1 MGSSIRLIHW
11 KPDEA
16 KRRVA
21 KLRSAGHLVAY
32 DPLTPAVL
40 RRIRTEQPDA
50 VVIDLSRAPSQG
62 RDAAMWLRHQKST
75 RQIPLVLVE
84 GEPAKMTPIKK
95 QLPDA
100 VYTSWRG
107 IRGAVK
113 RALANPRADP
123 VAPASAMAGYS
134 GTPLPKKLGIKPGSV
149 VALVRAPAAFEETL
163 GSLPPGVTLRNDAR
177 GRRDIT
183 IWFVKS
189 LSELERRIE
198 SMAGSLGR
206 RKLWIA
212 WPKKASSVATDVS
225 ERDVRRAGLAFGL
238 VDYKICAIDDTWS
251 GLLFSTR
258 KQK

>member
-1 MGSSIRLIHW
+1 VTSSLRLIHW
-11 KPDEA
+11 NPDEA
-16 KRRVA
+16 KARVA
-21 KLRSAGHLVAY
+21 KLRAAGYRAAY

-40 RRIRTEQPDA
+40 RRLRIEQPD
-50 VVIDLSRAPSQG
+50 VVVVDLSRVPSQG

-75 RQIPLVLVE
+75 RHIPLVFVE
-84 GEPAKMTPIKK
+84 GEPAKVAKIKR

-113 RALANPRADP
+113 RAVANPPVDP
-123 VAPASAMAGYS
+123 VAPPSAMAGYS
-134 GTPLPKKLGIKPGSV
+134 GTPLPRKLGIKLGST
-149 VALVRAPAAFEETL
+149 VALVRAPASFEEAL
-163 GSLPPGVTLRNDAR
+163 GSLPPGVTLRHGAR

-189 LSELERRIE
+189 VSELERRIE
-198 SMAGSLGR
+198 SMAASLGGS
-206 RKLWIA
+206 KLWIA
-212 WPKKASSVATDVS
+212 WPKKASSVTTDVS
-225 ERDVRRAGLAFGL
+225 ERDVRRAGLDSGL
-238 VDYKICAIDDTWS
+238 VDYKICAIDHTWS